1 MNGELSDVLEGE
13 EELLVTTVYPEAG
26 SSRRRV
32 SGVDA
37 VSCPSRPGAGAGL
50 DEPGRAA
57 CELSFRRESQSD
69 GLTSAGAVYL
79 PDFGTSKAAR
89 GVPRGKAVAMS
100 YPPGPYEGSPEWQG
114 QQPPWQGQ
122 PQPPWQGQQP
132 AGWQGQPQAPQPGWP
147 GQSEPDSHLV
157 WAILCTVLCCLP
169 LGIVS
174 IVSSTKVSGLWA
186 QGRYAEAQSAADS
199 AKKWAII
206 GAVVGAVSYVIGVV
220 LWFAFVAAVVST
232 IPSITPTT
240 YSY

>member
-1 MNGELSDVLEGE
+1 
-13 EELLVTTVYPEAG
+13 
-26 SSRRRV
+26 
-32 SGVDA
+32 
-37 VSCPSRPGAGAGL
+37 
-50 DEPGRAA
+50 
-57 CELSFRRESQSD
+57 
-69 GLTSAGAVYL
+69 
-79 PDFGTSKAAR
+79 
-89 GVPRGKAVAMS
+89 MS

-122 PQPPWQGQQP
+122 PP
-132 AGWQGQPQAPQPGWP
+132 AGWQGQPPAGWQAPQQAPQPGWP

-174 IVSSTKVSGLWA
+174 IVYSTKVSGLWA

-232 IPSITPTT
+232 IPSITTTT

>member
-1 MNGELSDVLEGE
+1 
-13 EELLVTTVYPEAG
+13 
-26 SSRRRV
+26 
-32 SGVDA
+32 
-37 VSCPSRPGAGAGL
+37 
-50 DEPGRAA
+50 
-57 CELSFRRESQSD
+57 
-69 GLTSAGAVYL
+69 
-79 PDFGTSKAAR
+79 
-89 GVPRGKAVAMS
+89 MS

-122 PQPPWQGQQP
+122 QPPWQGQPP
-132 AGWQGQPQAPQPGWP
+132 AGWQTPQQAPQPGWP

-174 IVSSTKVSGLWA
+174 IVYSTKVSGLWA

-206 GAVVGAVSYVIGVV
+206 GAVVGAVSYVIGIV

-232 IPSITPTT
+232 IPSITTTT

>member
-1 MNGELSDVLEGE
+1 
-13 EELLVTTVYPEAG
+13 
-26 SSRRRV
+26 
-32 SGVDA
+32 
-37 VSCPSRPGAGAGL
+37 
-50 DEPGRAA
+50 
-57 CELSFRRESQSD
+57 
-69 GLTSAGAVYL
+69 
-79 PDFGTSKAAR
+79 
-89 GVPRGKAVAMS
+89 MS

-122 PQPPWQGQQP
+122 QPPGWQGQPP
-132 AGWQGQPQAPQPGWP
+132 AGWQGQPQAPQPGW

-157 WAILCTVLCCLP
+157 WAILCTVLCCIP

-174 IVSSTKVSGLWA
+174 IVYSTKVSGLWA

-232 IPSITPTT
+232 IPSITTTT